1 MLRQLFY
8 SGPSIEVL
16 HEEYAKKGRID
27 GEAPVQAS
35 HEVRVNAPVERVWEL
50 LSNVPGWTAWDPT
63 VHDVHLDST
72 VAEDA
77 RFTWANGRARI
88 KSRFAVVDPG
98 RELTWTGV
106 SSGAKAVD
114 RHVLEATDD
123 GATRVRSEESM
134 AGPLLV
140 LFYNSAKLQADT
152 ERWLTTIKTTAE
164 RR

>member
-1 MLRQLFY
+1 MLKQLFWN
-8 SGPSIEVL
+8 GPSIEVL
-16 HEEYAKKGRID
+16 HEEYAKNGRID
-27 GEAPVQAS
+27 GEAPVRAS
-35 HEVRVNAPVERVWEL
+35 HEIRVDAPVERVWEL
-50 LSNVPGWTAWDPT
+50 LSDVSGWGTWDPA

-77 RFTWANGRARI
+77 RFAWGNGRARI
-88 KSRFAVVDPG
+88 KSRFAVVDSA

-106 SSGAKAVD
+106 FSGAKAVD

-123 GATRVRSEESM
+123 GATRIRCEESM

-152 ERWLTTIKTTAE
+152 EQWLTTLKTAA
-164 RR
+164 